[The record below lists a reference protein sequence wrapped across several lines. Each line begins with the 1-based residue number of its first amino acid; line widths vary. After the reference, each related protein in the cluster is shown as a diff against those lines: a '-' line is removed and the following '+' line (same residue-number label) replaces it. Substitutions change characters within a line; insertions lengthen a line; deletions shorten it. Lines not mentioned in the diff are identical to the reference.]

1 MSHRPEQVAS
11 VIRRAVQEQIQ
22 RGLHDPRVRGLI
34 SITRVTVDDDLSE
47 ACIAIS
53 VLPAEHEA
61 LTLAGLRS
69 AAQHLQRRAREGL
82 PLRRMPHL
90 RFVLDDSLKRAAAAD
105 AALARAAGG
114 ATVVE
119 EPAADEP
126 AVDEPTADR
135 LPPHSLEREPDP
147 GAAD

>member
-22 RGLHDPRVRGLI
+22 RGLHDPRVRGLV

-69 AAQHLQRRAREGL
+69 AATHLQRRAREGL

-90 RFVLDDSLKRAAAAD
+90 RFVLDDSLKKAAAAD
-105 AALARAAGG
+105 AALARASAVEAQPDVGG
-114 ATVVE
+114 GSEDAE
-119 EPAADEP
+119 HGPAPPDGPDEGP
-126 AVDEPTADR
+126 RSRAQ
-135 LPPHSLEREPDP
+135 
-147 GAAD
+147 